1 MKLASALKKLAS
13 LNIEVSNL
21 RNLYSFCA
29 NGKDFEFI
37 AQDDKVLYF
46 AFDGMVM
53 NNLKHCLEFAGA
65 I

>member
-1 MKLASALKKLAS
+1 MKLANALKKLAS
-13 LNIEVSNL
+13 LNIEVSSLN
-21 RNLYSFCA
+21 NLYSFSA
-29 NGKDFEFI
+29 NNKEFEFI

-53 NNLKHCLEFAGA
+53 NNLKHCLEFAG